1 MEREGFQ
8 MNTIAERIKFA
19 MKAKNKKQVDIVKD
33 TGISKG
39 AFSSYLSGQYNPKA
53 DKMELIADS
62 LDVDLRWLY
71 GENVPMENAQK
82 DDTALQ
88 YVFYN
93 NSCSE
98 YLLDDLD
105 DMYIAMKTQYSALIP
120 RFYVL
125 VNRSG
130 NEVHILPLFLR
141 EDSSEFYDCNGI
153 AMVKDAF
160 NIEDFKHNKNILF
173 TEGKTDAKYFKKAIE
188 IFFKGKVDF
197 EVKWIG
203 KENEKGNPIN
213 TGKDALN
220 NVERLLDTNPGMFE
234 NVIGL
239 LYDCDTNKVVKE
251 TDLYFEYCLENIP
264 QQHYKIGVENLL
276 NLPADFDYAKF
287 YSESKSEDG
296 YGAPK
301 SISKLNKNELC
312 EYICSSENS
321 VEYLKNFKKIIMEIN
336 KKFIELKNKN

>member
-1 MEREGFQ
+1 

-53 DKMELIADS
+53 DKLELIADS

-141 EDSSEFYDCNGI
+141 EDSSEFYECPSDFFHADKHSVFTRDFDSISVELSTATVYYYGIDTKTYEPKVTTLSYSQADDCFYIDNEVHDCHI
-153 AMVKDAF
+153 KAF
-160 NIEDFKHNKNILF
+160 EKELMKEALYLKHN
-173 TEGKTDAKYFKKAIE
+173 D
-188 IFFKGKVDF
+188 
-197 EVKWIG
+197 
-203 KENEKGNPIN
+203 
-213 TGKDALN
+213 
-220 NVERLLDTNPGMFE
+220 
-234 NVIGL
+234 
-239 LYDCDTNKVVKE
+239 
-251 TDLYFEYCLENIP
+251 
-264 QQHYKIGVENLL
+264 Q
-276 NLPADFDYAKF
+276 
-287 YSESKSEDG
+287 
-296 YGAPK
+296 
-301 SISKLNKNELC
+301 
-312 EYICSSENS
+312 
-321 VEYLKNFKKIIMEIN
+321 
-336 KKFIELKNKN
+336 